1 MLSAMARR
9 QQKTLQ
15 QRRIESAVFF
25 TTTFSKDPD
34 AAQDFVGS
42 REPDVAAYAM
52 VANTLLNL
60 DELIS
65 RP

>member
-1 MLSAMARR
+1 MGYHFNMKAYVNCKLLANA
-9 QQKTLQ
+9 LQ
-15 QRRIESAVFF
+15 HHM
-25 TTTFSKDPD
+25 TTFSKDPD
-34 AAQDFVGS
+34 AAQKFVGS

-52 VANTLLNL
+52 VASTLLNL